1 MENKYCKW
9 CNFLHIDHCVFE
21 GCANF
26 SCVLTPN
33 RKQFLDSAEFEARV
47 AEWLAHDEIDD
58 NYKRH
63 PCTFKC
69 RFAYDDIEACP
80 HKWEWCRLKMARLAI
95 EEEMDG

>member
-1 MENKYCKW
+1 MKNKYCTW

-47 AEWLAHDEIDD
+47 AAFLTIMVSNAYHDGFSDGR
-58 NYKRH
+58 YKRH
-63 PCTFKC
+63 YKLPRWK
-69 RFAYDDIEACP
+69 DN
-80 HKWEWCRLKMARLAI
+80 LKEARLAV
-95 EEEMDG
+95 EEEMDGR